1 PGLGGGERHAE
12 NRVGA
17 EPGLVLRSVELD
29 QPRVERPLVL
39 GVEPHNSRRQLRI
52 DIANGPE
59 NALAAIHALVAV
71 AQLDG
76 LELSGRR
83 ARRNSRASG
92 RARLER
98 DVHLDR
104 RVAARVEDL
113 APVHACDRG
122 GAHSNSSLARS
133 KYRSCSSRGSAAN
146 DFPSSAAERSARS
159 TRSTKRRDI
168 ARRASSGST
177 FSRRATLTAAKST
190 SPISANTC
198 AGGSVSGT
206 SSSAS
211 ASASFS
217 SRNSSSRSASAPAVS
232 GYSKSTA
239 GARR

>member
-1 PGLGGGERHAE
+1 MPDSVGCLEHRLDRGLRRFELGSETAFVADAGREPALVQDVLEPVERLRADPQSFRERIRPGGNDHELLQVERVLGVRAAVDHVHHRHGQHMGTRPADPAEQRDARMRRPGLGGGERHAE

-92 RARLER
+92 RARLEH

-104 RVAARVEDL
+104 RISARVEDL

-122 GAHSNSSLARS
+122 GTHSNSSLARS
-133 KYRSCSSRGSAAN
+133 K
-146 DFPSSAAERSARS
+146 
-159 TRSTKRRDI
+159 
-168 ARRASSGST
+168 
-177 FSRRATLTAAKST
+177 
-190 SPISANTC
+190 
-198 AGGSVSGT
+198 
-206 SSSAS
+206 
-211 ASASFS
+211 
-217 SRNSSSRSASAPAVS
+217 
-232 GYSKSTA
+232 
-239 GARR
+239 